1 MDERRVAFSA
11 LQRAEIAEIVNP
23 TSPRFGSVILSVLFN
38 EPKLL
43 KFDPIAGVF
52 AFLAPFSALQ
62 RAEIAEIHRASFWCS
77 SRRRTFSALQRA
89 EIAEIDYPTDAICCD
104 SGCLSVLFNE
114 PKLLKCTN
122 SHWRRNP
129 PGLSVLFNE
138 PKLLKSA
145 HPARPINRALAFS
158 ALQRAEIA
166 EIAGSSCRRSR
177 RKNFQ
182 CSSTSRNC

>member
-114 PKLLKCTN
+114 PKLLK
-122 SHWRRNP
+122 SHPENDADW
-129 PGLSVLFNE
+129 V
-138 PKLLKSA
+138 
-145 HPARPINRALAFS
+145 
-158 ALQRAEIA
+158 AEV
-166 EIAGSSCRRSR
+166 
-177 RKNFQ
+177 FQ